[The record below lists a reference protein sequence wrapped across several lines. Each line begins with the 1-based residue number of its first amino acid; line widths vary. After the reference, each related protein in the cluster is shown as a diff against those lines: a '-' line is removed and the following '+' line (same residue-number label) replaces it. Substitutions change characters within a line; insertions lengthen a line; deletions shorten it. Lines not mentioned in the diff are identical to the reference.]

1 MYYRIVHGTA
11 YRGINFRICIYNL
24 KRRPSG
30 SVPAIL
36 RWIFLKYTKYSSGNS
51 PCLAGKPS
59 LTRYFR
65 LWIQVLRKDWLNQQ
79 ERFARDFAHSHHS
92 WKAVK
97 RATSKEGTTGRIL
110 RKKRFSQAQNFS
122 MGLSSGEYGGRN
134 RSLQPAFWAAE
145 NNRFL
150 EWNEALSI
158 TITVPLSR
166 EGRSWLENQNSK
178 RLLSIVPLYWNGERI
193 LSAILAATMPQR
205 LYFRPLIR
213 PNTCCPRGAYPYSR
227 YKYVSMPHSST

>member
-1 MYYRIVHGTA
+1 MAQGP
-11 YRGINFRICIYNL
+11 GWIN
-24 KRRPSG
+24 
-30 SVPAIL
+30 
-36 RWIFLKYTKYSSGNS
+36 
-51 PCLAGKPS
+51 
-59 LTRYFR
+59 
-65 LWIQVLRKDWLNQQ
+65 
-79 ERFARDFAHSHHS
+79 DFAPNRINPVALRHLWCAWKTGSAALAVDPVSFYSHHS

>member
-1 MYYRIVHGTA
+1 MNQRNDV
-11 YRGINFRICIYNL
+11 L
-24 KRRPSG
+24 
-30 SVPAIL
+30 L
-36 RWIFLKYTKYSSGNS
+36 RAGHKY
-51 PCLAGKPS
+51 
-59 LTRYFR
+59 
-65 LWIQVLRKDWLNQQ
+65 
-79 ERFARDFAHSHHS
+79 SHHS